1 MIMIG
6 KFLRSILGNKEN
18 NKKQDIIYNSSGCIN
33 NEKTKGQYTEKV
45 EFSIRTKLNN
55 LKCICPNCDHDAYIN
70 GQVNY
75 DLKCP
80 ACGLE
85 GRVDLKDGKFD
96 FFPYKNPH
104 PLKIFFGDKKID
116 LIDMDL
122 LDDLHCKDEVNREI
136 INLLERCKEQEFN
149 QYSTG
154 WSVTPNTY
162 YRLAVCARKI
172 KNYKLEIATCERF
185 LILVEE
191 QDKACDILDPL
202 GARIRYSSK
211 VSEMRYRLS
220 RAQELLE
227 KNNNTDQKESHAP
240 KKASNTYI
248 IGPFTSLCLKKQC
261 EFLDIPLNQIALKW
275 DENTKK
281 YDFDKTIQIKKVEE
295 AVMYTLRKQGFQG
308 TFYELHPLMQIM
320 QAGCLPYLEESSKN
334 LFEENY
340 RARTFSAQ
348 IGMYGLDKEKLANL
362 INTCSRDILLEKW
375 KEIYADS
382 TVQKWFPGITVEDI
396 NALITA
402 IPQKTFSQI
411 LDAVLKDPINNSVGW
426 PDIFAYDGEKLRLI
440 EVKTTDKLRES
451 QKYTYI
457 NIIKKIGL
465 PVEVIQVIKK

>member
-1 MIMIG
+1 MIG
-6 KFLRSILGNKEN
+6 KLL
-18 NKKQDIIYNSSGCIN
+18 KKIFSNG
-33 NEKTKGQYTEKV
+33 NEKVKEISRLDGMSSIKESVVCEECGHSIPLKKGGTFDKCPQCGH
-45 EFSIRTKLNN
+45 IRMKTFRELGLNIDELPSVVKEPKN
-55 LKCICPNCDHDAYIN
+55 THEMRALIKYKTPLRDYIN
-70 GQVNY
+70 IDYSSVDEKTQYEMNSFLDKCAEIEKKFMNTCSVPWSTSSFEKPYERIAILARKTRNY
-75 DLKCP
+75 
-80 ACGLE
+80 ALE
-85 GRVDLKDGKFD
+85 VE
-96 FFPYKNPH
+96 
-104 PLKIFFGDKKID
+104 I
-116 LIDMDL
+116 
-122 LDDLHCKDEVNREI
+122 CKRYIEI
-136 INLLERCKEQEFN
+136 IKE
-149 QYSTG
+149 
-154 WSVTPNTY
+154 
-162 YRLAVCARKI
+162 
-172 KNYKLEIATCERF
+172 
-185 LILVEE
+185 VEE
-191 QDKACDILDPL
+191 IYTKSNVYGRPGTC
-202 GARIRYSSK
+202 GIRK
-211 VSEMRYRLS
+211 KMDERVI

-227 KNNNTDQKESHAP
+227 KQKNKPQNKPSPRP
-240 KKASNTYI
+240 KTSKINIDRSF
-248 IGPFTSLCLKKQC
+248 FTLTLQEQCSLLGIHFSK
-261 EFLDIPLNQIALKW
+261 ISLKW
-275 DENTKK
+275 DDNSKK
-281 YDFDKTIQIKKVEE
+281 YDFDKVLQIKKVEE
-295 AVMYTLRKQGFQG
+295 AVMHTLRKKGFQG

-402 IPQKTFSQI
+402 IPQKTFSKI